1 MVSIFWTILFL
12 VLALLFRDNLAEWS
26 LIDSQ
31 YITYTI
37 WILALDALVIIPFS
51 KLRVNQKPM
60 VYAAI
65 KIGSVL
71 VNLILSVVLLY
82 IPMFIEANLVFLSSV
97 YVDNFQIGYIF
108 LANIIASLLLCGL
121 VSNYV
126 YRLEDRY

>member
-71 VNLILSVVLLY
+71 VNLILSVVFYFISPCLLK
-82 IPMFIEANLVFLSSV
+82 
-97 YVDNFQIGYIF
+97 QIWF
-108 LANIIASLLLCGL
+108 F
-121 VSNYV
+121 
-126 YRLEDRY
+126 

>member
-1 MVSIFWTILFL
+1 MVSIFWTTIFFSPRS
-12 VLALLFRDNLAEWS
+12 LFRDNLAEWS

-65 KIGSVL
+65 KIGVCWL
-71 VNLILSVVLLY
+71 T
-82 IPMFIEANLVFLSSV
+82 
-97 YVDNFQIGYIF
+97 
-108 LANIIASLLLCGL
+108 
-121 VSNYV
+121 
-126 YRLEDRY
+126 

>member
-1 MVSIFWTILFL
+1 MVSIFWTTILFL

-37 WILALDALVIIPFS
+37 WILGCLGYHTIFKI
-51 KLRVNQKPM
+51 RVNQKPM

-71 VNLILSVVLLY
+71 VNLILSVVFLLY
-82 IPMFIEANLVFLSSV
+82 IPMFIETNPIFLSSV

-108 LANIIASLLLCGL
+108 LANIIE
-121 VSNYV
+121 V
-126 YRLEDRY
+126 YWPLWSCFLIMCTWAGR